1 MPGLGIGQGPGLS
14 VLSVAAEPAP
24 ELTRG
29 VTLLHDALARRP
41 SALFSDIDG
50 TLSPLAETPER
61 ATVLP
66 GCRTSLLALRPR
78 IDLLCLL
85 TGRPADDAWRMVG
98 IDDALYVGNHGAEV
112 WLQGELMRPAG
123 SERYDG
129 RLGRA
134 SATLRLVLAGVP
146 GLVFEDKGLGF
157 AIHYR
162 RQPSAAGTVRQAA
175 ERVASERGLQ
185 VLVRSAHVEVRA
197 PVQGDKGSALLRL
210 ADRRG
215 LRGVVVIGDDPV
227 DAPAFAAAREHAKR
241 TGATVVT
248 VTVGGFRPPGDIQV
262 RDPAAV
268 AELLL
273 ATARSL
279 ER

>member
-1 MPGLGIGQGPGLS
+1 MLS
-14 VLSVAAEPAP
+14 LAADP
-24 ELTRG
+24 E
-29 VTLLHDALARRP
+29 VDLARQAASLRGAFVRHP
-41 SALFSDIDG
+41 SALFCDIDG
-50 TLSPLAETPER
+50 TLSPLAETPQH
-61 ATVLP
+61 AAVLP
-66 GCRTSLLALRPR
+66 ACRAALRALRPR

-112 WLQGELMRPAG
+112 WLNGELMRPAG
-123 SERYDG
+123 SDRFHG

-134 SATLRLVLAGVP
+134 SSTLRSVLAGVP
-146 GLVFEDKGLGF
+146 GLVFEDKGMGF

-162 RQPSAAGTVRQAA
+162 RQPSAAETVLRAA
-175 ERVASERGLQ
+175 ERVARERGLE

-197 PVQGDKGSALLRL
+197 PVKGDKGSALLQL

-215 LRGVVVIGDDPV
+215 LQGVVVIGDDPV
-227 DAPAFAAAREHAKR
+227 DAPAFAAARAHAQR

-248 VTVGGFRPPGDIQV
+248 VTVGGLRPAGDIQIS
-262 RDPAAV
+262 DPNVLADV
-268 AELLL
+268 LL
-273 ATARSL
+273 AAARSL

>member
-1 MPGLGIGQGPGLS
+1 MLSLAVEPSAELGRQ
-14 VLSVAAEPAP
+14 VARLREAF
-24 ELTRG
+24 T
-29 VTLLHDALARRP
+29 RRP
-41 SALFSDIDG
+41 SALFCDIDG
-50 TLSPLAETPER
+50 TLSPLAETPQG
-61 ATVLP
+61 AVVLP
-66 GCRTSLLALRPR
+66 ACRAALRALRPR

-112 WLQGELMRPAG
+112 WLDGELMRPAG
-123 SERYDG
+123 SDRFHG

-134 SATLRLVLAGVP
+134 SSSLRSVLARVP
-146 GLVFEDKGLGF
+146 GLVFEDKGIGV

-162 RQPSAAGTVRQAA
+162 RQPSVAAAVVQAA
-175 ERVASERGLQ
+175 ERVARERGLQ

-197 PVQGDKGSALLRL
+197 PVQGDKGSALLQL

-215 LRGVVVIGDDPV
+215 LRGIVVIGDDPV

-248 VTVGGFRPPGDIQV
+248 ATVGGLRPPGDI
-262 RDPAAV
+262 RIPDPNAL

-273 ATARSL
+273 TTARSL
-279 ER
+279 DR

>member
-1 MPGLGIGQGPGLS
+1 MLGL
-14 VLSVAAEPAP
+14 ATDPADIA
-24 ELTRG
+24 RQ
-29 VTLLHDALARRP
+29 VDLLRSAFARRP
-41 SALFSDIDG
+41 SALFCDIDG
-50 TLSPLAETPER
+50 TLGPLAETPER

-66 GCRTSLLALRPR
+66 EARAALRALRPW

-112 WLQGELMRPAG
+112 WLNGELLRPAG
-123 SERYDG
+123 SERFHG
-129 RLGRA
+129 RIGRA
-134 SATLRLVLAGVP
+134 NATLRAVLAGVP
-146 GLVFEDKGLGF
+146 GLAFEDKGIGF

-162 RQPSAAGTVRQAA
+162 RRPSAEETVVQAA
-175 ERVASERGLQ
+175 ERVARQRGLQ

-197 PVQGDKGSALLRL
+197 PVEGDKGSALLRL

-241 TGATVVT
+241 SGATVVT
-248 VTVGGFRPPGDIQV
+248 VTVGDLRPPGDIQIP
-262 RDPAAV
+262 DPDSV

-273 ATARSL
+273 AAARSL